1 MAVLLAQEHRLISSQ
16 NFFNLPKI
24 TNYFEFDV
32 LPLAGNAH
40 AMIRQ
45 EISDVLAALESM
57 NSMEAFKNALD
68 SSCDAL
74 GYSNYVYFSM
84 NAETNV
90 LSKLKDTLSDMIHV
104 TNVDYAWTEHY
115 VRENHAVN
123 DPVVTDAFK
132 ARMPIVW
139 KEDYRF
145 DTLTAEEALMMSDA
159 HDFGFERGVAVPIHG
174 PAGELGMLCVYSD
187 MPDHKFASHINET
200 KHDLHILA
208 HYSHSAAQSKL
219 RSPDVPKPI
228 PLTDREVEIL
238 RWTVEGK
245 TAWEIG
251 SILTISER
259 TVNFH
264 LQNAMVKFGV
274 HNKTHAAA
282 KAMSHGLLSS

>member
-1 MAVLLAQEHRLISSQ
+1 
-16 NFFNLPKI
+16 
-24 TNYFEFDV
+24 
-32 LPLAGNAH
+32 
-40 AMIRQ
+40 
-45 EISDVLAALESM
+45 
-57 NSMEAFKNALD
+57 
-68 SSCDAL
+68 
-74 GYSNYVYFSM
+74 
-84 NAETNV
+84 
-90 LSKLKDTLSDMIHV
+90 
-104 TNVDYAWTEHY
+104 
-115 VRENHAVN
+115 
-123 DPVVTDAFK
+123 
-132 ARMPIVW
+132 
-139 KEDYRF
+139 
-145 DTLTAEEALMMSDA
+145 
-159 HDFGFERGVAVPIHG
+159 
-174 PAGELGMLCVYSD
+174 MLCVYSD